1 MKFYVSLIAFLFIH
15 SSAFAEVSSSVSM
28 FQYHPERIKV
38 GTVYHYTKSNLD
50 GTKPATVSIYIKA
63 ADILEVY
70 KAEEEVID
78 AAHII
83 AKMDWT
89 SFSASELDSGH
100 LLKDGTRKPVATL
113 ALSKADNTLQ
123 VRIKDQNGSTAIN
136 HYPVHI
142 YNFDFISFNY
152 TLRHL
157 KDPTKT
163 FEIGIADPI
172 FQGEGLIKY
181 KGKVK
186 IEFAGEAPCHQT
198 TCRKYR
204 ITGEPF
210 GDKEG
215 FMWVN
220 KKEGYAENIE
230 VPVPDNP
237 DWNSF
242 KFELKKVE
250 QMTPAQWETY
260 KKNNIGRKPYP

>member
-1 MKFYVSLIAFLFIH
+1 M
-15 SSAFAEVSSSVSM
+15 
-28 FQYHPERIKV
+28 
-38 GTVYHYTKSNLD
+38 
-50 GTKPATVSIYIKA
+50 
-63 ADILEVY
+63 
-70 KAEEEVID
+70 
-78 AAHII
+78 
-83 AKMDWT
+83 
-89 SFSASELDSGH
+89 
-100 LLKDGTRKPVATL
+100 
-113 ALSKADNTLQ
+113 
-123 VRIKDQNGSTAIN
+123 
-136 HYPVHI
+136 HI

-152 TLRHL
+152 ILRHL
-157 KDPTKT
+157 RDPTKT
-163 FEIGIADPI
+163 FEIGIADPV

-186 IEFAGEAPCHQT
+186 IELVGEAPCHQT

-237 DWNSF
+237 DWSSF
-242 KFELKKVE
+242 KFELKKIE